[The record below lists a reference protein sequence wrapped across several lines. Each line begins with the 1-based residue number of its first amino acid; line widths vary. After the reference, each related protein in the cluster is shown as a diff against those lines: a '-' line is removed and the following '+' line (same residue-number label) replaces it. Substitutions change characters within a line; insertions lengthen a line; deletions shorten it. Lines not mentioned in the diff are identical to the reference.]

1 MGVAKI
7 RNIRLR
13 KRIIQI
19 LKSYDGDEL
28 PSASA
33 LLELVLQSGMSQRM
47 VGSTA
52 RIAQICRTTKGIGS
66 FTGKVCDGKGEFY
79 TAELYYLD
87 SEEDFND
94 WVASKMG

>member
-19 LKSYDGDEL
+19 LKAYDGEEL

-33 LLELVLQSGMSQRM
+33 LLELIIQSGMSQRM
-47 VGSTA
+47 VGSTM
-52 RIAQICRTTKGIGS
+52 RLAQICRTTKGIGS
-66 FTGKVCDGKGEFY
+66 FTGKIIDSNGNSY
-79 TAELYYLD
+79 PAELYYLD